1 MGKGGHGK
9 GAPSAPARWPRV
21 QTPCDVQDVK
31 APAIA
36 LPVDYSEEPFML
48 KHAIV
53 EASHWAAQQDPP
65 EKTSPRCIVQSVLS
79 DEEIE
84 QVISS
89 LTPKLAPTDV
99 REETIETATSGM
111 SVEVQVLRMSGDEAF
126 LGMMDSGTTVAS
138 LKEKLQETTGIKVGW
153 QVLLLGGLELDHQQT
168 LAAYSG
174 NRSDEKLEFQMQ
186 VVKFRDTC
194 HEVAFGQTHER
205 YGALLALLEEAQR
218 GDYCV
223 SCVAGFHL
231 TQRDFQEQQTLSFK
245 LLAQTLP
252 LESACQLLVHA
263 LSSRPLLH
271 QAAVNLARLFH
282 EDHEIA
288 ASSSQLISGSPYAME
303 LLQRF
308 KVNFKPTPRPY
319 TGARI
324 ELPPPRDPLVFA
336 REELASYMAFARAL
350 PHNWHYKTCTPVTNG
365 FDLERHLSQEE
376 QRAAAMLMLDLSIVK
391 RRDHWT
397 IVTQN
402 GSSEVVVTLD
412 PCGLFV
418 MEDQRMSEVDLFC
431 GIAEYPH
438 RSAERV
444 RLALECVANLAGK
457 GHRRALAA
465 ACWRAGYAADA
476 VVRDAALEVMQRV
489 AEVKDLPEID
499 DMLQRWWGN
508 DCHAKRIR
516 LEMQRFF
523 GLEVF

>member
-1 MGKGGHGK
+1 
-9 GAPSAPARWPRV
+9 
-21 QTPCDVQDVK
+21 VQDVK

-99 REETIETATSGM
+99 REGTIETATSGM

-168 LAAYSG
+168 LAAYAGKS
-174 NRSDEKLEFQMQ
+174 SDEKLEIQMQ

-194 HEVAFGQTHER
+194 HEVAFGQDHER

-231 TQRDFQEQQTLSFK
+231 TQRDFQEQQTISFK

-288 ASSSQLISGSPYAME
+288 ESSSQLISGSPYAME

-308 KVNFKPTPRPY
+308 KVNFKPTLRPY

-324 ELPPPRDPLVFA
+324 ELPPPRPPRDPLVFA
-336 REELASYMAFARAL
+336 REELVSYMAFARAL

-465 ACWRAGYAADA
+465 ACWRAGYSDA